1 MKRIPQR
8 AKGAVLINPRP
19 KRSST
24 RSARLKALFGGVA
37 KRRKRNP
44 SRRRRAARKPLG
56 ELIVNPR
63 RRRRVARKAT
73 RRVRRRNP
81 SRRVARKA
89 RRKHPVRR
97 RRAAVRRRNPRRR
110 IRRSI
115 ARGSIVRTRKNPRR
129 RSSVR
134 RRNPMRR
141 KYARRRNGLKSSASG
156 LFASL
161 MALAPQSV
169 FGALSVEP
177 TLAVAQIAARYW
189 PGLSTTWLYP
199 LSGLVTATAL
209 KLLLPKLG
217 VSRALADQLAIAT
230 ASAGGAVGYYKFRTG
245 QSGDSATEM
254 AGLVLSGHGSPVAGL
269 VLGDSGL
276 GELVAMSG
284 YGGYSGASYGN
295 AAYATH
301 MNGAAATGMAY

>member
-19 KRSST
+19 KRSSS
-24 RSARLKALFGGVA
+24 RSARLKALFGGVS
-37 KRRKRNP
+37 KRRRNP
-44 SRRRRAARKPLG
+44 SRRRRARTLG

-63 RRRRVARKAT
+63 RRAARKAT
-73 RRVRRRNP
+73 RRNPRHRSARRNP
-81 SRRVARKA
+81 KRRS
-89 RRKHPVRR
+89 
-97 RRAAVRRRNPRRR
+97 AVRRRNPRRR
-110 IRRSI
+110 VRRSV
-115 ARGSIVRTRKNPRR
+115 ARGSIVRTRKNP
-129 RSSVR
+129 

-141 KYARRRNGLKSSASG
+141 KYARRRNGLKATASG

-177 TLAVAQIAARYW
+177 TLAVAQIAARYF
-189 PGLSTTWLYP
+189 PGMSTTWLYP
-199 LSGLVTATAL
+199 VSGLLTATMI

-217 VSRALADQLAIAT
+217 VSKTLADQLAIAT

-245 QSGDSATEM
+245 QACDSATEM

-269 VLGDSGL
+269 VLGNAGL

-284 YGGYSGASYGN
+284 YGAASYGN

-301 MNGAAATGMAY
+301 MNGAEMTGMAY